1 MNIYY
6 ICTGNTCRSPMAEAI
21 FHSHNKDGMDVRSA
35 GIYAM
40 DGGDIS
46 ENAKR
51 VIRDA
56 DIDFTHF
63 SRQVSEEDVRWANL
77 ILTMTTAHKQLV
89 MQAFPFAADKI
100 FTLKEYVRPYGSHDV
115 SDPFGG
121 DVHMYRQ
128 TFQELT
134 ILTKDLF
141 TKLNDE

>member
-21 FHSHNKDGMDVRSA
+21 FHSHNKDGMNVRSA

-56 DIDFTHF
+56 NIDYTHF
-63 SRQVSEEDVRWANL
+63 SRQVSEEDVRWADL
-77 ILTMTTAHKQLV
+77 ILTMTTAHKHLV
-89 MQAFPFAADKI
+89 MQAFPYAADKI

-134 ILTKDLF
+134 ILTNELF

>member
-6 ICTGNTCRSPMAEAI
+6 ICTGNTCRSPMAQAI

-56 DIDFTHF
+56 NIDFTHF
-63 SRQVSEEDVRWANL
+63 SRQVNEEDVRWADL

-100 FTLKEYVRPYGSHDV
+100 FTLKEYVRPFGSHDV

-128 TFQELT
+128 TFQELNL
-134 ILTKDLF
+134 LTNDLF